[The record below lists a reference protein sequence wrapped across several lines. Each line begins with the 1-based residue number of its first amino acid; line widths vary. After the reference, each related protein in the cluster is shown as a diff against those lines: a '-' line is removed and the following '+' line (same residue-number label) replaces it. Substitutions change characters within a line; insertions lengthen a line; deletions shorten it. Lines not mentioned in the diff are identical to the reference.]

1 MKDASSKSVI
11 YNIQG
16 FDNPEN
22 GYVEDLSSYA
32 ETANRSMERRIDV
45 SSAFAAVSRE
55 AGVG

>member
-16 FDNPEN
+16 FENAEN
-22 GYVEDLSSYA
+22 GYVEDLTSYA
-32 ETANRSMERRIDV
+32 ETANKSMENRQLTA
-45 SSAFAAVSRE
+45 SNFAAVSRE